1 MATLDTVAPY
11 FEQLL
16 ENDDV
21 RNNLERAR
29 TRAHQAY
36 GATKRKGAKKA
47 AGDARV
53 RARVTGAAVAARDA
67 VFAAKRGRE
76 RELRRQQRRTRLRR
90 GLVLLVLAGGAAA
103 AANESVRTQVLDL
116 VGSSNGSTP
125 SAPGA
130 GAASV

>member
-16 ENDDV
+16 EDDDV

-29 TRAHQAY
+29 TRARQAY

-47 AGDARV
+47 AGGARV
-53 RARVTGAAVAARDA
+53 RARVTGVAARDA

-90 GLVLLVLAGGAAA
+90 GLVLLVLARGAAA
-103 AANESVRTQVLDL
+103 ADR
-116 VGSSNGSTP
+116 SSKRRSRHG
-125 SAPGA
+125 
-130 GAASV
+130 